1 MNKIKVTRYDLL
13 ASDKPCLTYQKY
25 VVGEFVACNHM
36 YVWVYPVTFV
46 FG

>member
-13 ASDKPCLTYQKY
+13 ASDKLCLTYQKY
-25 VVGEFVACNHM
+25 VVDEYVAC
-36 YVWVYPVTFV
+36 PVTFV